1 MSNDSVT
8 RVANNGSPP
17 STSDMRKPLPN
28 RVEVISEMISEM
40 KKLGHRVPLAAM
52 GHDANHLNGSRMRRH
67 RPPIHRG
74 SDRIDRHRRRQ
85 NGG

>member
-17 STSDMRKPLPN
+17 STSDVRKPLPN

-40 KKLGHRVPLAAM
+40 KKIGASGTATRDGARCK
-52 GHDANHLNGSRMRRH
+52 S
-67 RPPIHRG
+67 
-74 SDRIDRHRRRQ
+74 S
-85 NGG
+85 